1 MYRRSKEKNM
11 NKEFQSYFNLSAL
24 PFTKEIPS
32 EKLFSLPTLQKAL
45 TSVRLLVQT
54 RGIGM
59 LTSESGAGKSCLIR
73 LLASEL
79 NPGLYK
85 LVYFCHSSI
94 GILEFY
100 GHLCA
105 GFGLPDKHQRAPMFR
120 EIKDRILSLNRSSH
134 IHPVL
139 LLDDAHLLCTEI
151 LQEIRLL
158 TNFEIDSYNALTV
171 LLCGQE
177 SLTKKFGLSQ
187 LEPLANSI
195 IINTKL
201 ATLAKEESFSYI
213 EQRIAQVGGPSGL
226 FTQNALS
233 LTHQASAGIMRAI
246 NTIAQAA
253 MMKAYLA
260 KSPQVEAEHVQSVIE
275 R

>member
-1 MYRRSKEKNM
+1 M
-11 NKEFQSYFNLSAL
+11 NREFLSYFNLSGL
-24 PFTKEIPS
+24 PFTKEIAA
-32 EKLFSLPTLQKAL
+32 EKLLNLPTVEKAL
-45 TSVRLLVQT
+45 SSVRLLVQT

-59 LTSESGAGKSCLIR
+59 LIGESGAGKSCIIR

-79 NPGLYK
+79 NPGLHK

-100 GHLCA
+100 SHLCA
-105 GFGLPDKHQRAPMFR
+105 GFGLESSNQRARMFR
-120 EIKDRILSLNRSSH
+120 SLKDRILSLSRSSR
-134 IHPVL
+134 IHSILV
-139 LLDDAHLLCTEI
+139 LDDAHLLCTEI

-177 SLTKKFGLSQ
+177 TLTKKFGLSQ

-195 IINTKL
+195 TVNTQL
-201 ATLAKEESFSYI
+201 PALAKEECFSYI
-213 EQRIAQVGGPSGL
+213 ERRIAQSGGASAV
-226 FTQNALS
+226 FTKNALS
-233 LTHQASAGIMRAI
+233 LTHQASGGIMRNV
-246 NTIAQAA
+246 NTIAQGA
-253 MMKAYLA
+253 MMKAYLV

>member
-1 MYRRSKEKNM
+1 M
-11 NKEFQSYFNLSAL
+11 NKEFLSYFNLSDL
-24 PFTKEIPS
+24 PFSKEVPS
-32 EKLFSLPTLQKAL
+32 EKLLSLPAVDKAL
-45 TSVRLLVQT
+45 SSVRLLVQT

-59 LTSESGAGKSCLIR
+59 LIGESGAGKSCLIR
-73 LLASEL
+73 LLACEL

-105 GFGLPDKHQRAPMFR
+105 GFGLQDTHRRAPMFR
-120 EIKDRILSLNRSSH
+120 ELKDRILSLNRSSH
-134 IHPVL
+134 IHPILV
-139 LLDDAHLLCTEI
+139 LDDAHLLCTEI

-158 TNFEIDSYNALTV
+158 TNFEIDSFNALTV
-171 LLCGQE
+171 LLCGQQT
-177 SLTKKFGLSQ
+177 LTRKFGLSQ

-195 IINTKL
+195 TINTQL
-201 ATLAKEESFSYI
+201 ITLAKEESFSYI
-213 EQRIAQVGGPSGL
+213 EQRLDQAGGASGL
-226 FTQNALS
+226 FTKNALS
-233 LTHQASAGIMRAI
+233 LTHQASGGIMRAI

-253 MMKAYLA
+253 MMKAYLGT
-260 KSPQVEAEHVQSVIE
+260 SPQVEAEHVQSVIE

>member
-1 MYRRSKEKNM
+1 M
-11 NKEFQSYFNLSAL
+11 NREFLSHFNFSAL
-24 PFTKEIPS
+24 PFSKEIPS
-32 EKLFSLPTLQKAL
+32 EKLQKLPTVEKAL
-45 TSVRLLVQT
+45 VSVRLLVHT
-54 RGIGM
+54 RGIGI
-59 LTSESGAGKSCLIR
+59 LVAESGAGKSCLIR

-100 GHLCA
+100 SHLCA
-105 GFGLPDKHQRAPMFR
+105 GFGLEAKRLRAAMFR
-120 EIKDRILSLNRSSH
+120 DLKDRILSLNNSSH
-134 IHPVL
+134 IHPL
-139 LLDDAHLLCTEI
+139 LVLDDSHLLCTEI

-158 TNFEIDSYNALTV
+158 TNFQIDSYNALTV

-177 SLTKKFGLSQ
+177 TLTKKFGLSQ

-195 IINTKL
+195 TINTHL
-201 ATLAKEESFSYI
+201 ATLSKEESFSYI
-213 EQRIAQVGGPSGL
+213 EQRITQVGGNSGS
-226 FTQNALS
+226 FTQNALA
-233 LTHQASAGIMRAI
+233 LTHQASGGIMRNI

-253 MMKAYLA
+253 MMRAYLA
-260 KSPQVEAEHVQSVIE
+260 KSQQVEAEHVQSVIE

>member
-1 MYRRSKEKNM
+1 M
-11 NKEFQSYFNLSAL
+11 NKEFLSYFNFTSL

-32 EKLFSLPTLQKAL
+32 EKLLALPTVEKAL
-45 TSVRLLVQT
+45 SAVRLLVQT

-59 LTSESGAGKSCLIR
+59 LTGESGAGKSCLIR

-85 LVYFCHSSI
+85 LLYFCHSSI

-100 GHLCA
+100 THLCSA
-105 GFGLPDKHQRAPMFR
+105 FGLEIKNQRASMFR
-120 EIKDRILSLNRSSH
+120 SLKERILSLNRSSH

-139 LLDDAHLLCTEI
+139 VLDDAHLLCTEI

-158 TNFEIDSYNALTV
+158 TNFDIDSYNALTV

-177 SLTKKFGLSQ
+177 TLTKKFGLSQ

-195 IINTKL
+195 TINSELT
-201 ATLAKEESFSYI
+201 TLAKEESFSYV
-213 EQRIAQVGGPSGL
+213 EQRITAVGGASGL

>member
-1 MYRRSKEKNM
+1 M
-11 NKEFQSYFNLSAL
+11 NKEFLSYFNLSDL

-32 EKLFSLPTLQKAL
+32 EKLLSLPAVDKAL
-45 TSVRLLVQT
+45 SSVRLLVQT

-59 LTSESGAGKSCLIR
+59 LTGESGAGKSCIIR
-73 LLASEL
+73 LLVSEL

-100 GHLCA
+100 SHLCA
-105 GFGLPDKHQRAPMFR
+105 GFGLETKRLRAAMFR
-120 EIKDRILSLNRSSH
+120 ELKDRILSLNRSSH

-139 LLDDAHLLCTEI
+139 VLDDAHLLCTEI

-171 LLCGQE
+171 LLCGQQT
-177 SLTKKFGLSQ
+177 LTKKFGLSQ

-195 IINTKL
+195 TINTQL
-201 ATLAKEESFSYI
+201 TTLAKEESFSYI
-213 EQRIAQVGGPSGL
+213 EQRIAQAGGASGL

-233 LTHQASAGIMRAI
+233 LTHQASGGIMRAI

-253 MMKAYLA
+253 MMKAYLG

>member
-1 MYRRSKEKNM
+1 M
-11 NKEFQSYFNLSAL
+11 NKEFLSYFNLSDL

-32 EKLFSLPTLQKAL
+32 EKLLSLPTVDKAL
-45 TSVRLLVQT
+45 SSVRLLVQT

-59 LTSESGAGKSCLIR
+59 LIGESGAGKSCVIR

-100 GHLCA
+100 SHLCA
-105 GFGLPDKHQRAPMFR
+105 GFGLEAKRLRAAMFR
-120 EIKDRILSLNRSSH
+120 ELKDRILSLNRSSH

-139 LLDDAHLLCTEI
+139 VLDDAHLLCAEI

-171 LLCGQE
+171 LLCGQQT
-177 SLTKKFGLSQ
+177 LTKKFGLSR

-195 IINTKL
+195 TINTQL
-201 ATLAKEESFSYI
+201 TTLAKEESFSYI
-213 EQRIAQVGGPSGL
+213 EQRIAQAGGSSGL
-226 FTQNALS
+226 FTQNALF
-233 LTHQASAGIMRAI
+233 LTHQASGGIMRAI

-253 MMKAYLA
+253 MMKAYLG

>member
-1 MYRRSKEKNM
+1 M
-11 NKEFQSYFNLSAL
+11 NKEFLSYFNLSAL

-32 EKLFSLPTLQKAL
+32 EKLLSLPTVEKSLA
-45 TSVRLLVQT
+45 SVRLLVQT

-59 LTSESGAGKSCLIR
+59 LIGESGAGKSCVIR

-105 GFGLPDKHQRAPMFR
+105 GFGLQDKHQRAPMFR
-120 EIKDRILSLNRSSH
+120 SLKDRILSLNRSSH

-139 LLDDAHLLCTEI
+139 VLDDAHLLCTEI

-177 SLTKKFGLSQ
+177 TLTKKFGLSQ

-195 IINTKL
+195 TINTQL
-201 ATLAKEESFSYI
+201 TTLAKEESFSYI
-213 EQRIAQVGGPSGL
+213 EQRIAQAGGAHQL

-233 LTHQASAGIMRAI
+233 LTHQASGGIMRAI
-246 NTIAQAA
+246 NTITQAA
-253 MMKAYLA
+253 MMKAYLG

>member
-1 MYRRSKEKNM
+1 M
-11 NKEFQSYFNLSAL
+11 NKEFLSYFNLSGL

-32 EKLFSLPTLQKAL
+32 EKLLSLPTVEKAL
-45 TSVRLLVQT
+45 SSVRLLVQT
-54 RGIGM
+54 RGIGI
-59 LTSESGAGKSCLIR
+59 LIGESGSGKSCLIR
-73 LLASEL
+73 LVASEL

-85 LVYFCHSSI
+85 LVYLCHSSI

-105 GFGLPDKHQRAPMFR
+105 GFGLEAKRFRAAMFR
-120 EIKDRILSLNRSSH
+120 ELKDRILSLNRSSH

-139 LLDDAHLLCTEI
+139 VIDDAHILCAEI

-158 TNFEIDSYNALTV
+158 TNFEIDSFNALTV

-177 SLTKKFGLSQ
+177 TLTKKFGLSQ
-187 LEPLANSI
+187 LEPLA
-195 IINTKL
+195 
-201 ATLAKEESFSYI
+201 KEESLSYLQ
-213 EQRIAQVGGPSGL
+213 QRLTQVGAASGL

-233 LTHQASAGIMRAI
+233 LIHQASGGIMRSI
-246 NTIAQAA
+246 NAIAQAA
-253 MMKAYLA
+253 MMKAYLG
-260 KSPQVEAEHVQSVIE
+260 KSPQVEAEHVQSTIE

>member
-1 MYRRSKEKNM
+1 M
-11 NKEFQSYFNLSAL
+11 NKEFLSYFNLSGL

-32 EKLFSLPTLQKAL
+32 DRLICLPTVQKAL
-45 TSVRLLVQT
+45 SSVRLLVQT

-59 LTSESGAGKSCLIR
+59 LIGESGAGKSCLIR
-73 LLASEL
+73 LVASEL

-85 LVYFCHSSI
+85 LVYLCHNSV

-105 GFGLPDKHQRAPMFR
+105 GFGLVAKRLRATMFR
-120 EIKDRILSLNRSSH
+120 ELKDRILSLNRSSH
-134 IHPVL
+134 IHPILVI
-139 LLDDAHLLCTEI
+139 DDAHILCSEI

-158 TNFEIDSYNALTV
+158 TNFEIDSYNALSV

-177 SLTKKFGLSQ
+177 TLTKKFGLSQ

-195 IINTKL
+195 TVNTQL
-201 ATLAKEESFSYI
+201 STLAKEESFSYL
-213 EQRIAQVGGPSGL
+213 EQRLDQVGGASGL
-226 FTQNALS
+226 FTQNALA
-233 LTHQASAGIMRAI
+233 LIHQAAGGIMRNINAI
-246 NTIAQAA
+246 AHAA
-253 MMKAYLA
+253 MMKAYLG

>member
-1 MYRRSKEKNM
+1 M
-11 NKEFQSYFNLSAL
+11 NRELLSYFNLSAL
-24 PFTKEIPS
+24 PFTKEIAA
-32 EKLFSLPTLQKAL
+32 EKLLSLPTVERAL
-45 TSVRLLVQT
+45 VSVRLLVHT
-54 RGIGM
+54 RGIGL
-59 LTSESGAGKSCLIR
+59 LTGESGAGKSCIVR
-73 LLASEL
+73 LLAGEL

-100 GHLCA
+100 THLCV
-105 GFGLPDKHQRAPMFR
+105 GFGLEPRHQRAPMFR
-120 EIKDRILSLNRSSH
+120 ELKDQILSLNRSGH
-134 IHPVL
+134 IHPILVI
-139 LLDDAHLLCTEI
+139 DEGHMLCTEI

-187 LEPLANSI
+187 LAPLANSI
-195 IINTKL
+195 TVNTQL
-201 ATLAKEESFSYI
+201 ATLAKEESFSYV
-213 EQRIAQVGGPSGL
+213 EQRIAQVGGNTGL

-233 LTHQASAGIMRAI
+233 LTHQASAGIMRGI
-246 NTIAQAA
+246 NAIAQGAL
-253 MMKAYLA
+253 MKAFLSN
-260 KSPQVEAEHVQSVIE
+260 SPQVEAEHVQSVIE

>member
-1 MYRRSKEKNM
+1 M
-11 NKEFQSYFNLSAL
+11 NKEFLSYFNLSAL

-32 EKLFSLPTLQKAL
+32 EKLLSLPTVDKAL
-45 TSVRLLVQT
+45 SSVRLLVQT
-54 RGIGM
+54 RGIG
-59 LTSESGAGKSCLIR
+59 LLISESGAGKSCIIR

-100 GHLCA
+100 SHLCA
-105 GFGLPDKHQRAPMFR
+105 GFGLEAKRLRAAMFR

-134 IHPVL
+134 IHPILV
-139 LLDDAHLLCTEI
+139 LDDAHLLCTEI

-158 TNFEIDSYNALTV
+158 SNFEIDSFNALTV
-171 LLCGQE
+171 LLCGQQT
-177 SLTKKFGLSQ
+177 LTKKFGLSQ

-195 IINTKL
+195 TINTQL
-201 ATLAKEESFSYI
+201 TTLAKEESFSYV
-213 EQRIAQVGGPSGL
+213 EQRITQAGGAHQI

-233 LTHQASAGIMRAI
+233 LTHQASGGIMRAI

-253 MMKAYLA
+253 MMKAYLG